1 MDPWS
6 QDSPW
11 QPPSTSTLAN
21 PSSTNSPPLPP
32 QSDPISDPWASNS
45 PIKEKIPIPFSRKDS
60 QNVSNIKDTETVSPS
75 SIVDPWSSGGASSIP
90 ISNDSLT
97 PKANSDLPLPS
108 TSTSIA
114 EEMPIS
120 SSVQDGD
127 GGWGES
133 LESSYQPPNLSSDPW
148 GSDDITSSRLEV
160 GKELERVED
169 RDDDRTEGWNPSAGQ
184 VSNNNILLFQ
194 YSHSLIA

>member
-6 QDSPW
+6 EDSPW

-60 QNVSNIKDTETVSPS
+60 QNDSNVKDSVSPS

-90 ISNDSLT
+90 LSNDNLT

-108 TSTSIA
+108 TSASIA
-114 EEMPIS
+114 EELPIS
-120 SSVQDGD
+120 SSVQD

-133 LESSYQPPNLSSDPW
+133 LESSYQPPSLSSDPW
-148 GSDDITSSRLEV
+148 GSDNITSSRLEV
-160 GKELERVED
+160 GKESERVED

-184 VSNNNILLFQ
+184 VSNNNILLFR